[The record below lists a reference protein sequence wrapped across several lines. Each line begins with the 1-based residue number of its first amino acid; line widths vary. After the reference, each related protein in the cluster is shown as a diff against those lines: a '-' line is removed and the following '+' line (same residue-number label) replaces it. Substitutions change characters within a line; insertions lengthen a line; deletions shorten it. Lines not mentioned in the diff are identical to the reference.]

1 MGWEGCAVC
10 DELIDLTGLIKL
22 SEGYIVAFD
31 REGRVTLCNE
41 LLAAALGKSASDML
55 GLSWFDDLLTPEA
68 RPEALTRSRAM
79 LEGVVEGTVPFERQ
93 MRGSDGQVHSVRWRC
108 SPYRD
113 ADGNTAGLLCSG
125 VDFTDHEAAE
135 SALAHAERYLD
146 DMKTA
151 LDASSI
157 VAATDQRGI
166 IKYANDTFCEIS
178 GYSREEL
185 IGQDHRLLNS
195 GYHSKAFIRELWRTI
210 ASGHIWRGDI
220 RNRAKDGR
228 LYWVDTTIV
237 PFLDDHG
244 KPHQYLSVRTDITAR
259 KAGEAR
265 LRDQTALA
273 RLGEMSAVVAHEVK
287 NPLAG
292 ISGALQVI
300 GARLPPQAR
309 ERKVLEDIDKRI
321 KSLDTSLS
329 DLLTFARPRAVKPS
343 EVEVVEL
350 VRSTAH
356 LIEQD
361 QRVAHP
367 NFVVTGEAVT
377 AQLDATL
384 IREAVLNLMLN
395 ASQSMGGSGEVGVH
409 VERRGDQ
416 VVITVADQG
425 PGITE
430 SHRDKVFEPFFTTR
444 TRGTGLGLAN
454 VRRTIEA
461 HGGTIDFMCPATGG
475 TEMIARLPLGE
486 VSRAGG

>member
-1 MGWEGCAVC
+1 MRLEGYAVGG
-10 DELIDLTGLIKL
+10 ERVDLSGLLEL

-31 REGRVTLCNE
+31 RAGCVTLCNE
-41 LLAAALGKSASDML
+41 FLAAALGKTASEVL
-55 GLSWFDDLLTPEA
+55 GLNWFDDLLTPDGRPGALA
-68 RPEALTRSRAM
+68 RVHAVLD
-79 LEGVVEGTVPFERQ
+79 GVIDGTDSFERQ
-93 MRGSDGQVHSVRWRC
+93 MVAAHGQTRSVRWRC
-108 SPYRD
+108 RPYMD
-113 ADGNTAGLLCSG
+113 ASGTPVGLLCSG
-125 VDFTDHEAAE
+125 VDLTDHEAAA

-166 IKYANDTFCEIS
+166 IKYVNDTFCAIS

-185 IGQDHRLLNS
+185 VGQDHIILNS
-195 GYHSKAFIRELWRTI
+195 GYHSKTFMRDLWRTI
-210 ASGHIWRGDI
+210 GKGRVWRGDI
-220 RNRAKDGR
+220 RNRTKDGR

-237 PFLDDHG
+237 PFLDERG
-244 KPHQYLSVRTDITAR
+244 KPYQYLSIRTDITDR
-259 KAGEAR
+259 KAVEAR

-300 GARLPPQAR
+300 GARLPPEAR

-361 QRVAHP
+361 QRVTHP
-367 NFVVTGEAVT
+367 TFVVTGEPVT
-377 AQLDATL
+377 AHVDATL
-384 IREAVLNLMLN
+384 VREALLNLMLN
-395 ASQSMGGSGEVGVH
+395 ASQAMGGSGEVRVR
-409 VERRGDQ
+409 VEQRGAE
-416 VVITVADQG
+416 VVITVADRG
-425 PGITE
+425 PGIAE
-430 SHRDKVFEPFFTTR
+430 AHREKVFEPFFTSR

-454 VRRTIEA
+454 VRRTVEA
-461 HGGTIDFMCPATGG
+461 HGGTIDFVCPPSGG

-486 VSRAGG
+486 GRDGAR